1 MIDVVSEMT
10 RSGSTAGSAGWRGCP
25 TVTNTR
31 RTEIT
36 ADASASEDALVR
48 EHLPLVRRAVADLS
62 SRMPRHAPRD
72 DLMSAGMVG
81 LAQAA
86 RNFNDSLG
94 VPFHRYA
101 ATRIKG
107 PLLDELRAH
116 DWASRPVRAKAR
128 HMDVASDRL
137 TAKLGR
143 APSAEELADAMGVE
157 LSTVH
162 GLTSDLHRA
171 TVLNYDSML
180 SSGDSDGVLLVDD
193 GTPELE
199 LLERERN
206 AYLVDAI
213 RSLPER
219 LQVVVRG
226 YFFEDRSMQDIGAEL
241 GVSESRVSQLRA
253 EALDLLKDGIN
264 SQLDPSSVPELPNPT
279 GRVARRKAAYFAAIA
294 ASSTPT
300 ERLGSTP
307 RLRAVSA

>member
-1 MIDVVSEMT
+1 M
-10 RSGSTAGSAGWRGCP
+10 GP
-25 TVTNTR
+25 VTNTR
-31 RTEIT
+31 CTE
-36 ADASASEDALVR
+36 ASAAIEDDLVR
-48 EHLPLVRRAVADLS
+48 EHLPLVRRAVAELS
-62 SRMPRHAPRD
+62 ARMPRHAARD
-72 DLMSAGMVG
+72 DLVSAGMMG

-86 RNFNDSLG
+86 RNFDPSLG

-107 PLLDELRAH
+107 SLLDELRAN

-128 HMDVASDRL
+128 NMELAIERL
-137 TAKLGR
+137 TAKLGCI
-143 APSAEELADAMGVE
+143 PSQSELAESMGVA
-157 LSTVH
+157 LSIVQ
-162 GLTSDLHRA
+162 GLAADLHRA

-180 SSGDSDGVLLVDD
+180 VSGDGEGVLLVDG

-213 RSLPER
+213 RSLPPR
-219 LQVVVRG
+219 LQVVVKG
-226 YFFEDRSMQDIGAEL
+226 YFFENRSMQDIGAEL

-264 SQLDPSSVPELPNPT
+264 SQLDPTEVPEQAQPS

-294 ASSTPT
+294 ASSTSS
-300 ERLGSTP
+300 ERLGSHV
-307 RLRAVSA
+307 RSA

>member
-1 MIDVVSEMT
+1 MHGRRPVRYDAIGLYCSDAHLRTMSH
-10 RSGSTAGSAGWRGCP
+10 
-25 TVTNTR
+25 VTNTR
-31 RTEIT
+31 RTVT
-36 ADASASEDALVR
+36 SSSAEDDLVR
-48 EHLPLVRRAVADLS
+48 EHLSLVRRAVAELS
-62 SRMPRHAPRD
+62 ARMPRHAPRD
-72 DLMSAGMVG
+72 DLLSAGMVG

-86 RNFNDSLG
+86 RNFDPTLG

-107 PLLDELRAH
+107 SLLDELRAH

-128 HMDVASDRL
+128 HMDVTIERL
-137 TAKLGR
+137 TARLGR
-143 APSAEELADAMGVE
+143 HPNQAELAEAMGVE
-157 LSTVH
+157 ESAIQ
-162 GLTSDLHRA
+162 GLTTDLHRA

-180 SSGDSDGVLLVDD
+180 TSGDSDAVLLVDD
-193 GTPELE
+193 DTPEIE

-219 LQVVVRG
+219 LQVVVTG

-264 SQLDPSSVPELPNPT
+264 SQLDPAAVPELPNPT

-294 ASSTPT
+294 ASSTSQA
-300 ERLGSTP
+300 RLDSAP
-307 RLRAVSA
+307 RLRVAGA

>member
-1 MIDVVSEMT
+1 M
-10 RSGSTAGSAGWRGCP
+10 
-25 TVTNTR
+25 TNTR
-31 RTEIT
+31 NTEIT
-36 ADASASEDALVR
+36 GDASASEDALVR

-62 SRMPRHAPRD
+62 ARMPRHAPRD
-72 DLMSAGMVG
+72 DLMSAGLVG

-86 RNFNDSLG
+86 RNFDSTLG

-101 ATRIKG
+101 ATRVKG
-107 PLLDELRAH
+107 ALLDELRAN

-128 HMDVASDRL
+128 HM
-137 TAKLGR
+137 
-143 APSAEELADAMGVE
+143 ELASEKLMAKFGRMPSQAELAEAMGVDA
-157 LSTVH
+157 SAVH

-180 SSGDSDGVLLVDD
+180 SSGDSDAVLLVDD
-193 GTPELE
+193 DTPELE

-226 YFFEDRSMQDIGAEL
+226 YFFEDRSMQHIGAEL

-264 SQLDPSSVPELPNPT
+264 SQLDPTAMGETPNPT

-294 ASSTPT
+294 ASSTSAA
-300 ERLGSTP
+300 RLDSQP
-307 RLRAVSA
+307 RRLAV

>member
-1 MIDVVSEMT
+1 M
-10 RSGSTAGSAGWRGCP
+10 
-25 TVTNTR
+25 TNTR
-31 RTEIT
+31 RTATPAET
-36 ADASASEDALVR
+36 SALEDALVR
-48 EHLPLVRRAVADLS
+48 EHLPLVRRAVAELS
-62 SRMPRHAPRD
+62 ARMPRHAPRD
-72 DLMSAGMVG
+72 DLLSAGMVG

-86 RNFNDSLG
+86 RNFDADLG

-107 PLLDELRAH
+107 ALLDELRAH

-128 HMDVASDRL
+128 HMELANEKL

-143 APSAEELADAMGVE
+143 TPTSVELADAMGVE
-157 LSTVH
+157 ASTVH

-180 SSGDSDGVLLVDD
+180 SSGDSDAVLLVDD
-193 GTPELE
+193 DTPELE

-264 SQLDPSSVPELPNPT
+264 SQLDPSALGEVANPT

-300 ERLGSTP
+300 ARLDSQP
-307 RLRAVSA
+307 RRRAV

>member
-1 MIDVVSEMT
+1 
-10 RSGSTAGSAGWRGCP
+10 
-25 TVTNTR
+25 
-31 RTEIT
+31 
-36 ADASASEDALVR
+36 VR
-48 EHLPLVRRAVADLS
+48 EHLALVRRAVTELS
-62 SRMPRHAPRD
+62 ARMPRHAPRD
-72 DLMSAGMVG
+72 DLFSAGMVG

-86 RNFNDSLG
+86 RNFDDSLG

-101 ATRIKG
+101 MTRIKG
-107 PLLDELRAH
+107 ALLDELRAH

-128 HMDVASDRL
+128 NMDLAAERL
-137 TAKLGR
+137 TARLGR
-143 APSAEELADAMGVE
+143 TPTPAEVAEAMGVDA
-157 LSTVH
+157 STVH
-162 GLTSDLHRA
+162 GLSADLHRA

-180 SSGDSDGVLLVDD
+180 TSGDSDAVLLVDGD
-193 GTPELE
+193 TPELE

-264 SQLDPSSVPELPNPT
+264 SQLDPSAVGELANPT

-294 ASSTPT
+294 ASSTPK
-300 ERLGSTP
+300 ERLGSAP
-307 RLRAVSA
+307 RRQRAL